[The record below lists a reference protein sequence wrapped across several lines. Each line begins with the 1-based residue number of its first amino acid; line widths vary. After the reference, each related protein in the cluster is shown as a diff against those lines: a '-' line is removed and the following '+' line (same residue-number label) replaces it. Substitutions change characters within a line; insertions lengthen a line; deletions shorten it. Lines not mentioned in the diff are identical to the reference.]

1 MSCYVVQFHADHS
14 QKIFEKSMVLFPCEV
29 PALLNHCRKF
39 VQIRIN
45 AL

>member
-14 QKIFEKSMVLFPCEV
+14 QKIFEKSVVLFLSEIA
-29 PALLNHCRKF
+29 ALLNHCRKF